1 MASDPDLRYVRI
13 PWSILPWII
22 LHILSDFP
30 SVVKLRCY
38 ICSGILVVLVFMLC
52 WYITCRLGSLLSCST
67 LSIAIMLWKA
77 DGVWPWATLCWDTLG
92 RLVSLLL
99 YSILSMAIML
109 WRADSVWAWAT
120 LCLDTPGRFV
130 SLPSYLTLC
139 VAIMLWKGRWHL
151 TLSYAMLGYYGI
163 LVLAY
168 LWCLESF
175 NTYCQICAHRNQTMM
190 LHLLW
195 LTCGTL
201 NLLTDMNRLTDNLTL
216 DDRVLNFAVNS
227 KRFINVFV
235 CLCYFK
241 SFKSLFLIKYDPAMV
256 IYHYFMCLSQVYKLH
271 I

>member
-139 VAIMLWKGRWHL
+139 GYNAVKGQMASDPELRYAWILWYI
-151 TLSYAMLGYYGI
+151 SSGI
-163 LVLAY
+163 LVVP
-168 LWCLESF
+168 W
-175 NTYCQICAHRNQTMM
+175 I
-190 LHLLW
+190 
-195 LTCGTL
+195 
-201 NLLTDMNRLTDNLTL
+201 
-216 DDRVLNFAVNS
+216 
-227 KRFINVFV
+227 I
-235 CLCYFK
+235 
-241 SFKSLFLIKYDPAMV
+241 
-256 IYHYFMCLSQVYKLH
+256 
-271 I
+271 